1 MAIIQFLFRFQPKPS
16 CQFRGILYLC
26 TLIFSKNHPFTMKKL
41 IAIVIC
47 LLFSSVAFSQDNNGF
62 LKRLKNKFVVHDT
75 VYIYTQ
81 PQAENDTTANANVDA
96 DEEEEVEEDE
106 EFSEDIPVPID
117 TIDTDDRYRKVVLF
131 DNSTWVFYNI
141 DKPEIPDELSDD
153 HWETDIIHTY
163 RDIALKDLPEEVEIR
178 LVDSLHSYC
187 IPHPGPITSQFK
199 YRWRRAHK
207 GVDIGLDTG
216 DAIYAAFDG
225 VVRVALPSRM
235 TGGYGNVLVIRHVNG
250 LETYYGHLSKYIVK
264 SGDVVKAGELIGYGG
279 STGRSTGPHLHFET
293 RYMGQ
298 SFDPERIF
306 DFYNGKLRDEV
317 FVLKKHYFNINSHY
331 GQTDQQSLNASRK
344 APIDKSKAK
353 SKAVYYTVRKGDTLS
368 KIAKKHGTTIAK
380 ICKLNGIRQNKKLQI
395 GQKLRVK

>member
-1 MAIIQFLFRFQPKPS
+1 
-16 CQFRGILYLC
+16 
-26 TLIFSKNHPFTMKKL
+26 MKKL
-41 IAIVIC
+41 SAIIIC

-368 KIAKKHGTTIAK
+368 GIARKYGTTVSK

>member
-1 MAIIQFLFRFQPKPS
+1 
-16 CQFRGILYLC
+16 
-26 TLIFSKNHPFTMKKL
+26 MKKL
-41 IAIVIC
+41 SAIIIC

-81 PQAENDTTANANVDA
+81 PQPENDTTANADA
-96 DEEEEVEEDE
+96 DEEEEEEEEE

-331 GQTDQQSLNASRK
+331 GMSDRQSLEASK
-344 APIDKSKAK
+344 KKEKPKTTSKSKSKAP
-353 SKAVYYTVRKGDTLS
+353 VYYKVKKGDTLS
-368 KIAKKHGTTIAK
+368 KIASRNKTTVPNL
-380 ICKLNGIRQNKKLQI
+380 CKLNKISAKKPLKV
-395 GQKLRVK
+395 GQRIRVK